1 MQNVPIFF
9 LVAVAIGGVA
19 WVFLYPILSGE
30 KKAEQRKQ
38 SVVRAESAAPAARSA
53 RTPQKP
59 RREQIEATIKQ
70 AEDRRAKSASLNVRI
85 AQAGLSWS
93 KQRFFITCAALGV
106 IGLLI
111 GLFLDGG
118 LIAALGLG
126 FAAGCGL
133 PVWMLKYLKKRRE
146 AKFLNAFPDA
156 VDIIVRGVKAG
167 LPLLESMRM
176 ITSEAPEPLKSSAQ
190 SSKRRLSAFHSG
202 RRAESFTS
210 TSRCRKRISSP
221 LSSAFNRRLA
231 ATCRKHSVTSPA
243 CCATER
249 R

>member
-70 AEDRRAKSASLNVRI
+70 AEDRRAKSASLNVRF

-176 ITSEAPEPLKSSAQ
+176 ITSEAPEPLKSEFRS
-190 SSKRRLSAFHSG
+190 
-202 RRAESFTS
+202 
-210 TSRCRKRISSP
+210 I
-221 LSSAFNRRLA
+221 
-231 ATCRKHSVTSPA
+231 
-243 CCATER
+243 
-249 R
+249 